1 MLRMIV
7 KSTAAI
13 CFVLL
18 IAVMYADAAAVPAPT
33 PEKVVF
39 SGYKGVSIGMETS
52 AVRQKLG
59 DPKDKSDTMDL
70 YTFSDTESVQF
81 FYDADK
87 LVNAIMITFSGDLT
101 KAPTAKDIFGEEV
114 EARPD
119 GGISKMVRYPKAGY
133 WISYNR
139 TVGDDAI
146 VSIAMQKI

>member
-1 MLRMIV
+1 MLGNIF
-7 KSTAAI
+7 KSIAAL

-18 IAVMYADAAAVPAPT
+18 IAVSYVDAAPVPAPT
-33 PEKVVF
+33 PEKVIY
-39 SGYKGVSIGMETS
+39 SGYKGVSIGMEAS

-59 DPKDKSDTMDL
+59 EPKDKSDTMDL
-70 YTFSDTESVQF
+70 YMFSDTESVQF
-81 FYDADK
+81 YYDADK
-87 LVNAIMITFSGDLT
+87 LVNAIMITYAGDLT
-101 KAPTAKDIFGEEV
+101 KAPTAKDVFGEDV

-139 TVGDDAI
+139 TAGDDAI

>member
-1 MLRMIV
+1 MLRRIV
-7 KSTAAI
+7 KSIAVL

-18 IAVMYADAAAVPAPT
+18 TAVMYADAAPVPAPT

-39 SGYKGVSIGMETS
+39 SGYKGISIGMETS

-70 YTFSDTESVQF
+70 YMFSDTESVQF
-81 FYDADK
+81 YYDADK
-87 LVNAIMITFSGDLT
+87 LVNAIMITYTGDLT
-101 KAPTAKDIFGEEV
+101 KAPTPKDIFGEDV

-139 TVGDDAI
+139 TAGDDAI